1 MQNSIFSQSVHGLL
15 FFTLLFTLVQRTCA
29 NTTHCEKTSMQDL
42 TKTDLDKI
50 PEDQL
55 ENLFDIKITSAN
67 QQASCAKQ
75 AANIV
80 TVISGAEMNNMG
92 ARDLIDVLQLVP
104 GFYFGVDVDNVVGL
118 GIRGI
123 QAHEGKVSVF
133 VDGINLTEHRYGNT
147 PLGNHFP
154 VHEIDH
160 IEIIRG
166 PGSIMHG
173 NFAEMGVINIITKR
187 GKELNGVK
195 INSQYGHFQRGE
207 ARKNISLAAGNAW
220 DDWEVSFSGKAGTA
234 QRSDRIY
241 KDAEGTEFDMAHNNE
256 LRSLQGNLGISYKN
270 LSLRLVVDEYAVESR
285 DRFTAVDPQLFANN
299 RFNTYAADVN
309 YNYAIT
315 DQIKLDAQAYFSRQ
329 SPWELRI
336 DSADSVG
343 LKDRVYVDYTK
354 LNLKTTFAS
363 EHGDYLVVGGSF
375 SQDKFTVH
383 VNPNDGIFPTFRT
396 YTAYAE
402 GLYQTPWVNLLA
414 NLRFDSYS
422 RYGTNWTPRL
432 ALTKEWGKFHA
443 KALYSHAFRIPTSGN
458 YQLNSQYAALTDADP
473 TLKPEKTHTT
483 ELEVGYQVTDQV
495 NLLLNL
501 FYTEIKNPILYTVDA
516 QGYELYA
523 NSRVMASRGVE
534 LAVNYK
540 QQDWGYL
547 NLNYSFYNAARN
559 TAEPYQIN
567 TESGQIHKGLN
578 LGFPSHKVTANAQWQ
593 ITKNLSLNQTL
604 IFLSDRYSYAGTHL
618 QREPPSW
625 IYNFYLRYQNL
636 FTKGLTLGLGLYD
649 VFNERQNYPQ
659 PYSGGHAPLPAPS
672 RELLFSVGYGF

>member
-1 MQNSIFSQSVHGLL
+1 MPNSICGYSVNGWL
-15 FFTLLFTLVQRTCA
+15 FFFVLLTIIECA
-29 NTTHCEKTSMQDL
+29 DAVPVNYAKNSL
-42 TKTDLDKI
+42 
-50 PEDQL
+50 PL
-55 ENLFDIKITSAN
+55 ENDVDLMNELAYLKAEDYVTGSSNKPHKQSA
-67 QQASCAKQ
+67 APAV
-75 AANIV
+75 V
-80 TVISGAEMNNMG
+80 TLISGTEINNMG

-104 GFYFGVDVDNVVGL
+104 GFNFGVDVDNVVGL

-147 PLGNHFP
+147 PFGNHFP

-160 IEIIRG
+160 IEVIRG

-195 INSQYGHFQRGE
+195 INTQYGRFQRGE
-207 ARKNISLAAGNAW
+207 ARKNVSLAVGKAW

-241 KDAEGTEFDMAHNNE
+241 RDAEGNHFDMAHNNE
-256 LRSLQGNLGISYKN
+256 LRSLQGNLGLNYKN
-270 LSLRLVVDEYAVESR
+270 LSLRLLVDDYAADSR
-285 DRFTAVDPQLFANN
+285 DRFALVTPELFATN
-299 RFNTYAADVN
+299 RFTTYAADVN
-309 YNYAIT
+309 YNYAIN
-315 DQIKLDAQAYFSRQ
+315 DKIKLDTQAYFSRQ
-329 SPWELRI
+329 TPWELRV
-336 DSADSVG
+336 DKAGQTQLS
-343 LKDRVYVDYTK
+343 DRVHVDYAK

-363 EHGDYLVVGGSF
+363 EQGNYLVIGGSF
-375 SQDKFTVH
+375 SQDKFTVR
-383 VNPNDGIFPTFRT
+383 VNQNDGVFPTFRT

-402 GLYQTPWVNLLA
+402 GLYQTPWVNVLA
-414 NLRFDSYS
+414 NLRFDRYS

-432 ALTKEWGKFHA
+432 ALTKDWGSFHA
-443 KALYSHAFRIPTSGN
+443 KVLYSHAFRIPTSGN
-458 YQLNSQYAALTDADP
+458 YQLNNQYAALTDADP
-473 TLKPEKTHTT
+473 SLKPEKTHTS
-483 ELEVGYQVTDQV
+483 ELEFGYKVSEEV

-501 FYTEIKNPILYTVDA
+501 FYTAVKNPILYTVDA
-516 QGYELYA
+516 QGYELYT
-523 NSRVMASRGVE
+523 NSRIMASRGLE

-547 NLNYSFYNAARN
+547 NLNYSFYNSARN

-567 TESGQIHKGLN
+567 AESGQIHQGLN
-578 LGFPSHKVTANAQWQ
+578 LGFPAHKITANAQLQ
-593 ITKNLSLNQTL
+593 ISKNLSLNQTV
-604 IFLSDRYSYAGTHL
+604 IFFSDRYSYAGTDL
-618 QREPPSW
+618 RRENSSW

-636 FTKGLTLGLGLYD
+636 FSKGLTVGLGLYD
-649 VFNERQNYPQ
+649 VFNQRQNYPQ